1 MQALWMIVASL
12 LFACMGVCVKL
23 GADIF
28 SSGELVFYRGLLGML
43 IMAAIAYTQRI
54 SVRTSR
60 WQLHFTRSLAG
71 SIAILFNFYAMTI
84 LPLATAVT
92 LNYTSPIFIVI
103 LLLLWFRERLRWQA
117 MVSVWLGFIGV
128 AVLLQ
133 PSLQQNQW
141 LGAGA
146 GLLSGL
152 LASLSYLSVRE
163 LGRAGEPDVRTIF
176 WFSAIASLL
185 GLPWVIHHGIAHI
198 DLKGLLILLGV
209 GGCAAFAQ
217 LALTRAYRLGKTVV
231 AANLSYSTVIFAS
244 LFGLLLWNEHLS
256 ASSWI
261 AIALIISSSIGAS
274 LASRQPSA
282 AASSEAAPKRND

>member
-23 GADIF
+23 GAEKF
-28 SSGELVFYRGLLGML
+28 SAGELVFYRGVISML
-43 IMAAIAYTQRI
+43 IMVALAGFQQT
-54 SVRTSR
+54 SLRTSHWR
-60 WQLHFTRSLAG
+60 LHATRSLAG
-71 SIAILFNFYAMTI
+71 SVAILFNFYAMAV

-103 LLLLWFRERLRWQA
+103 LLLVWFHERLRWQA
-117 MVSVWLGFIGV
+117 GASVMLGFVGV

-133 PSLQQNQW
+133 PSLQQEQW

-146 GLLSGL
+146 GLFSGL

-176 WFSAIASLL
+176 WFSIVATLI
-185 GLPWVIHHGIAHI
+185 GLPWVLYHGIAHI
-198 DLKGLLILLGV
+198 DFSGFLLLCGV

-217 LALTRAYRLGKTVV
+217 LAMTRAYRLGRTVV
-231 AANLSYSTVIFAS
+231 AANLSYSSVIFAS
-244 LFGLLLWNEHLS
+244 LFGIALWQEHL
-256 ASSWI
+256 APSSWI
-261 AIALIISSSIGAS
+261 AIALIIASSIGAS
-274 LASRQPSA
+274 LASRPA
-282 AASSEAAPKRND
+282 AAPAASRSPPRND